1 MKRNSA
7 IIFVFDLDDTIVDTD
22 SYSEKYILNYIKEN
36 NLPYK
41 KISDVARFAEKK
53 FSWDKETALKWYKEY
68 GDQMMLEFPLREN
81 AKEVVNGLYD
91 QGHTIIIST
100 ARSTDWHS
108 DPVGITKKW
117 LEINELKY
125 HKLYIG
131 RSDKEN
137 VCKLENADVF
147 LDDDFNI
154 ASRVGN
160 YFSSSNKSKMSCL
173 FTTKFNA
180 SSEVDKNVIRIKNF
194 NDFLDKINL
203 FIDSNK

>member
-1 MKRNSA
+1 M
-7 IIFVFDLDDTIVDTD
+7 IFVFDLDDTIVDTD

-53 FSWDKETALKWYKEY
+53 FSWDKDTALNWYKEY
-68 GDQMMLEFPLREN
+68 GDQMLLEFPLREN
-81 AKEVVNGLYD
+81 AKEVVNSLYD
-91 QGHTIIIST
+91 NGHTIIICT
-100 ARSTDWHS
+100 ARSTDWHK

-117 LEINELKY
+117 LEINGLKH

-137 VCKLENADVF
+137 VCRIENADVF

-154 ASRVGN
+154 TSRVGE
-160 YFSSSNKSKMSCL
+160 YFSTCVKKKLSCL
-173 FTTKFNA
+173 FTTKFNRDLK
-180 SSEVDKNVIRIKNF
+180 EDNNVIRIKDF
-194 NDFLDKINL
+194 NDFFKKVIDKN
-203 FIDSNK
+203 

>member
-1 MKRNSA
+1 M
-7 IIFVFDLDDTIVDTD
+7 IFVFDLDDTIVDTD
-22 SYSEKYILNYIKEN
+22 GYSEKYIGKYIKDN

-68 GDQMMLEFPLREN
+68 GDQMMLEFPLKEN
-81 AKEVVNGLYD
+81 AKEVVNFLYD
-91 QGHTIIIST
+91 KGHTIIIST
-100 ARSTDWHS
+100 ARATDWHS
-108 DPVGITKKW
+108 DPEGVTKKW
-117 LEINELKY
+117 LEINRLKY

-137 VCKLENADVF
+137 ICRTEDADVF

-154 ASRVGN
+154 TSRVGA
-160 YFSSSNKSKMSCL
+160 YFSSSNKKKMACL
-173 FTTKFNA
+173 FSTKFN
-180 SSEVDKNVIRIKNF
+180 EDLIVDKNVVRIRDFK
-194 NDFLDKINL
+194 DFLEKVNL